1 MLTDTELDALVA
13 RAAPVADE
21 DLGRVPLQ
29 ALRPDPPHRR
39 RRRIARP
46 LAGAFAAA
54 ALAVGAVFVLA
65 ARDGE
70 QAGTAWAAPLVK
82 LANNSPLLLLDA
94 PGWKVTRADEYDEAR
109 AKLVE
114 GEMTF
119 TDASGRS
126 ADLHWRA
133 GDLAGWQKDRANGA
147 PLVVTRTVMGH
158 RAQVIRYA
166 QSQNYAALW
175 ADDDGR
181 VLEFR
186 TDAASLAAF
195 EGLLASLKR
204 VDVDAWLSAMP
215 ASVIK
220 TADRATVVREMLAD
234 IDQPPGFDA
243 KKLEQGELLKDRY
256 QLGAA
261 VAGAVAC
268 AWIERWDAARKRGD
282 DATATAAAAAM
293 HGSRDWKILGE
304 MNADGDY
311 PEVLWDYADAMRS
324 GDGTWHGRP
333 LVKEIR
339 SGLGC

>member
-13 RAAPVADE
+13 RGAPVADE
-21 DLGRVPLQ
+21 DLARIPLET
-29 ALRPDPPHRR
+29 LRPTPPRR
-39 RRRIARP
+39 RRRLARP

-54 ALAVGAVFVLA
+54 ALAVGGVFVVA
-65 ARDGE
+65 AGDGE
-70 QAGTAWAAPLVK
+70 QTGTAWAAPLVK

-94 PGWKVTRADEYDEAR
+94 PGWKVTRADEYDEAPSEV
-109 AKLVE
+109 VE

-119 TDASGRS
+119 TDAAGRN

-133 GDLAGWQKDRANGA
+133 GDLRDWQKDRAHDA
-147 PLVVTRTVMGH
+147 PLVRQREVLGQ
-158 RAQVIRYA
+158 RAQVSRYA
-166 QSQNYAALW
+166 QSNDYTALW
-175 ADDDGR
+175 RDGER

-186 TDAASLAAF
+186 TQAASLAEF
-195 EGLLASLKR
+195 ERLLGALER

-220 TADRATVVREMLAD
+220 SADRATVVREMLAD
-234 IDQPPGFDA
+234 IAQPPGFDA

-268 AWIERWDAARKRGD
+268 AWIARWDAARKRGD

-293 HGSRDWKILGE
+293 QGSRDWKILGE
-304 MNADGDY
+304 MKADGDY
-311 PEVLWDYADAMRS
+311 PEVLWDYADAMRG
-324 GDGTWHGRP
+324 GDGTWYGRP
-333 LVKEIR
+333 LLKEIQ